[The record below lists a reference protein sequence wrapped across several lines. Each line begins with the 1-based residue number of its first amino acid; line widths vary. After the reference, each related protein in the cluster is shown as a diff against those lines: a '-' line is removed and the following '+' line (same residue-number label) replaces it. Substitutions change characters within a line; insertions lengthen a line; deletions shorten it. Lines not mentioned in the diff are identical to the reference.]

1 MRIKVTSRFERNYK
15 RIPKEIKIKAEAKEK
30 FFRDNIFDRR
40 LRTHKLKG
48 DKRGVWAF
56 WVKYDY
62 RIKFVFISDNEVL
75 FLSIGT
81 HGIY

>member
-1 MRIKVTSRFERNYK
+1 MLIKITSRFKRNYK
-15 RIPKEIKIKAEAKEK
+15 RLPKEIQIKAKEKEK
-30 FFRDNIFDRR
+30 FFRDNIFDKQ
-40 LRTHKLKG
+40 LRTHKIKG
-48 DKRGVWAF
+48 DEKGVWAF

-75 FLSIGT
+75 FLSVGT